1 MVSSFFS
8 CAFLRYAG
16 RLKAKK
22 RDMVVEGEFHHKEKV
37 KSSDNCDRKPF
48 DFRILNGVCI

>member
-1 MVSSFFS
+1 MGSFSSF
-8 CAFLRYAG
+8 AFLRYAG

-37 KSSDNCDRKPF
+37 KSYDYCNVKPF
-48 DFRILNGVCI
+48 DFLILNSPCI

>member
-1 MVSSFFS
+1 MSSFFL

-37 KSSDNCDRKPF
+37 KSYDNCDRKLLIF
-48 DFRILNGVCI
+48 VF